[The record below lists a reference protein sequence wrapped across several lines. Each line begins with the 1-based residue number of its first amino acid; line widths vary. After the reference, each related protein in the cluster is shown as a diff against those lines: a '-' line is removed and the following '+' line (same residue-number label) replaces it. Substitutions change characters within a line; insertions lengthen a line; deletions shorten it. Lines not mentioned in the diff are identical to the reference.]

1 MPRPLST
8 ATKTNA
14 EKSRNS
20 VKSKQM
26 IVSHAKGNAEPK
38 TTAMLV
44 EPNRVAIT
52 EDEFRAR
59 IAAKAYQLYA
69 DRLARTETDDWMD
82 AERWVKEE
90 LLAEGHQAGLV

>member
-1 MPRPLST
+1 MPRPLSS

-14 EKSRNS
+14 EKSRNAA
-20 VKSKQM
+20 KSEQA
-26 IVSHAKGNAEPK
+26 IVSPAKANAEPK
-38 TTAMLV
+38 RPATLV
-44 EPNRVAIT
+44 EASRVAIT

-59 IAAKAYQLYA
+59 IAAKAYNLYA

-82 AERWVKEE
+82 AERLVKEE

>member
-14 EKSRNS
+14 EKSRNAA
-20 VKSKQM
+20 KPKQA
-26 IVSHAKGNAEPK
+26 IVSPTKADAQPK
-38 TTAMLV
+38 RPATLV
-44 EPNRVAIT
+44 EVSRGAIT

-59 IAAKAYQLYA
+59 VAAKAYKLYA

-82 AERWVKEE
+82 AERLVKEE
-90 LLAEGHQAGLV
+90 LLVEGHQAGSV